1 MLLPYFMA
9 SLQQSTSVALRQR
22 SVEVALVNF
31 YNDVYLAY
39 NIHIYVYTF
48 IVYFTTNLLL

>member
-9 SLQQSTSVALRQR
+9 SLQHSTSVALRQHNI
-22 SVEVALVNF
+22 EVALVSF
-31 YNDVYLAY
+31 YDDVYLAY